1 MSHLPSGPERRRLGL
16 DARITRRDFVNGVL
30 VGAGA
35 AVLGASSNDVAQA
48 SGPTRRT
55 PGEPAAGAPAAA
67 QDTFTGYGGVGDYA
81 RANGNTWPVVQAA
94 HRLRNGQYDSAALAS
109 AKAAGDFDL
118 VVVGGGIAGLSAAH
132 YFIKAAGVSRR
143 VLLLENHAMLGGEAR
158 QNEFVVEG
166 ERLLGPQGSNDFV
179 VPERGSG
186 SLLDSFFAERSE

>member
-1 MSHLPSGPERRRLGL
+1 MRHLPSGSERRRLGL
-16 DARITRRDFVNGVL
+16 DARITRRDFINGSL

-35 AVLGASSNDVAQA
+35 TLLGASSSNVAA
-48 SGPTRRT
+48 PSGRARAPTA
-55 PGEPAAGAPAAA
+55 GESDAGAPAAG

-94 HRLRNGQYDSAALAS
+94 HRLRDGQYDPAAFAN

-132 YFIKAAGVSRR
+132 YFTKAAGTSRR

-158 QNEFVVEG
+158 QNEFVV
-166 ERLLGPQGSNDFV
+166 
-179 VPERGSG
+179 
-186 SLLDSFFAERSE
+186 